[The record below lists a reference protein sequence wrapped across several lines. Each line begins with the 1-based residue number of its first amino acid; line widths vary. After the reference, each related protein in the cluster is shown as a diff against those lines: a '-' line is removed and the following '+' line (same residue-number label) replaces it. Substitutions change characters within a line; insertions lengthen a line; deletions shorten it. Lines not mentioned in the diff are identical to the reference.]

1 MAVCAELGEDFG
13 IEEIFGPGGRFAC
26 CFADYEDR
34 PQQRQMADAVQDAL
48 KKHYHLA
55 VEAGTGLGKSF
66 AYLIGAIQAARQQKC
81 KVLISTYTIT
91 LQEQLINKDIPFL
104 AKALGGCFQ
113 AALAR
118 GRNNFVCLRR
128 LEFARR
134 KQQGLFDSAADELLR
149 LNAWASQSKE
159 GLFSELGFVPSMQ
172 LLNAVKSEHGNCRGR
187 KCGHFNKC
195 FYWKSRR
202 RLQTADIIVANHAL
216 LFSDLVLRQEKT
228 SILPDYK
235 FVIIDEAHNIEN
247 VAQEHFG
254 LDISQWRVN
263 FLLHSLYNSRT
274 KKGFLANT
282 GYTQAIELVK
292 LCEKAAENFF
302 SLVLQWRQTCG
313 GNGRVREKF
322 VEDIITEPLK
332 KLRLALAVPAKQAGD
347 DDERFEFLRFADLL
361 RILQADLQD
370 FLACSNEANVYWI
383 EVSDK
388 SKRKAVSLR
397 SAPINPAVNIKQ
409 CLFDRF
415 ESVILTSAT
424 LCCNNEGDESGFEF
438 FAQRIGL
445 EKFKPLRLGSPFD
458 YQRQVTMYIE
468 PDMPEPD
475 NAAFMQTAAEK
486 IKKYVKL
493 TGGRAFVLFTSYKML
508 ETIANMLS
516 DWFSENNIEML
527 VHGGP
532 VNRSELLRQFKM
544 DRGSVLFGT
553 DSFWQGVDVPGQALS
568 NVIIVKLPFAV
579 PSHPLIEGRIEH
591 IRAQGH
597 NPFFKY
603 QLPQAVIKFK
613 QGFGRLIR
621 SKSDTGIIVVL
632 DSRIIRK
639 SYGKEFLTAIE
650 ECRVE
655 IAAD

>member
-1 MAVCAELGEDFG
+1 MKIEDFNT
-13 IEEIFGPGGRFAC
+13 EEIFSKHGLLAN
-26 CFADYEDR
+26 CFSDYEER
-34 PQQRQMADAVQDAL
+34 PQQLQMAQAIQDSL
-48 KKHYHLA
+48 KNHQHLA
-55 VEAGTGLGKSF
+55 VEAGTGIGKSF
-66 AYLIGAIQAARQQKC
+66 AYLVGAIEAARKQKC

-91 LQEQLINKDIPFL
+91 LQEQLVNKDIPFL

-134 KQQGLFDSAADELLR
+134 KQQGLFDAAADELLR
-149 LNAWASQSKE
+149 LSEWASQSKE
-159 GLFSELGFVPSMQ
+159 GLFSELDFVPSAQ
-172 LLNAVKSEHGNCRGR
+172 VLNAVKSEYGNCRSR
-187 KCGHFNKC
+187 KCEHFNKC
-195 FYWKSRR
+195 FCWKNRR

-216 LFSDLVLRQEKT
+216 LFSDLILRQKNV

-254 LDISQWRVN
+254 LDISQWRVD
-263 FLLHSLYNSRT
+263 FLLHSLFNPRT

-282 GYTQAIELVK
+282 GYMQAIELVK
-292 LCEKAAENFF
+292 LCEKAAKKFF
-302 SLVLQWRQTCG
+302 DFVQEWFKANG
-313 GNGRVREKF
+313 GNGRIRAEF
-322 VEDIITEPLK
+322 MDDCLSEPLK
-332 KLRLALAVPAKQAGD
+332 NLRLAVAGLVKKSS
-347 DDERFEFLRFADLL
+347 DEDEQFELLRFTDLL
-361 RILQADLQD
+361 GALQADLQD

-388 SKRKAVSLR
+388 AKRTAISLR

-409 CLFDRF
+409 CLFDKF

-424 LCCNNEGDESGFEF
+424 LCCNKEGDESGFEF
-438 FAQRIGL
+438 FTKRIGL

-458 YQRQVTMYIE
+458 YQSQVTMYIE

-475 NAAFMQTAAEK
+475 NTAFMQAAAEK

-493 TGGRAFVLFTSYKML
+493 TDGRAFVLFTSYQML
-508 ETIANMLS
+508 ETIANMLAG
-516 DWFSENNIEML
+516 WFGENGIELL
-527 VHGGP
+527 VHGGG
-532 VNRSELLRQFKM
+532 VDRTELLRRFKL
-544 DRGSVLFGT
+544 DRTSVLFGT

-579 PSHPLIEGRIEH
+579 PTHPLIEGRIEH

-597 NPFFKY
+597 NPFFTY

-621 SKSDTGIIVVL
+621 SKTDTGIIVVL

-639 SYGKEFLTAIE
+639 SYGREFLSAIE
-650 ECRVE
+650 QCRIEV
-655 IAAD
+655 AAD